1 MQAFHQF
8 VSLALIQGSQDLAP
22 WVAPDS
28 SMSVEVPQLLC
39 PLGRFRLDD
48 ARWQYCLGTMLVI
61 LPVRGP
67 DFSTG
72 QRMAS
77 AGKTLY
83 EGNCVPNTKYVTCFE
98 SKLLDLCSVNELAHS
113 HFHALIISKHFLF
126 PYEKKSPQI
135 LCYWQGSCNISNLKA
150 SFMTPRAAPLPSDLA
165 KYKGKA

>member
-113 HFHALIISKHFLF
+113 HFHALIISKHFFVSL
-126 PYEKKSPQI
+126 
-135 LCYWQGSCNISNLKA
+135 
-150 SFMTPRAAPLPSDLA
+150 
-165 KYKGKA
+165 